1 MEFIKGYKE
10 IVNDYGY
17 WPSFHDD
24 YITKFTIDGSSIDM
38 IIRME
43 SAPKGYDEYS
53 VLFTFEGVN
62 DFELK
67 GELLGTASI
76 ILDLEFKE
84 SDFLVCTINS
94 SMGTCGYIEAKEI
107 LVQKLV
113 VKIDLTDIK
122 DPKTLHKTLAKY
134 LSFPKFY
141 GMNWDAFRDAITG
154 LVVMPKFIMFMGW
167 SSFEIN
173 NKQDADM
180 LKKLLKEYKEEN
192 EPEFHVEYR

>member
-10 IVNDYGY
+10 ILSDYGY

-24 YITKFTIDGSSIDM
+24 YIIKFTIDGSSIDM

-43 SAPKGYDEYS
+43 SIPKGYNEYS
-53 VLFTFEGVN
+53 VLFTFEEVN

-76 ILDLEFKE
+76 IFDLEFKK

-107 LVQKLV
+107 LVQKLI

-122 DPKTLHKTLAKY
+122 DSKTLHKTLSKY

-154 LVVMPKFIMFMGW
+154 LVVMPKFIAFVGW
-167 SSFEIN
+167 SSFDQN
-173 NKQDADM
+173 NRQDADM

-192 EPEFHVEYR
+192 EPDFHVEYL

>member
-1 MEFIKGYKE
+1 
-10 IVNDYGY
+10 
-17 WPSFHDD
+17 
-24 YITKFTIDGSSIDM
+24 M

-43 SAPKGYDEYS
+43 STPKGYNEYS
-53 VLFTFEGVN
+53 VLFTFEEVN

-76 ILDLEFKE
+76 IFDLEFKK

-107 LVQKLV
+107 LVQKLI

-122 DPKTLHKTLAKY
+122 DSKTLHKTLSKY
-134 LSFPKFY
+134 LSFTKFY

-154 LVVMPKFIMFMGW
+154 LVVMPKFIAFVGW
-167 SSFEIN
+167 SSFDQN
-173 NKQDADM
+173 NRQDANM

-192 EPEFHVEYR
+192 EPDFHVEYL